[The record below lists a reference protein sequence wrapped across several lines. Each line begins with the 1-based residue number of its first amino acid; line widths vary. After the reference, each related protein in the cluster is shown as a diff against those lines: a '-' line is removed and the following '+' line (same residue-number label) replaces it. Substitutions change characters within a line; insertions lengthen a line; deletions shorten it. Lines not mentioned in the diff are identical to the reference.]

1 MMKTKEFENS
11 TKEEIVVK
19 PQKTYEISRK
29 ERRRK
34 LNSLVKCNVCGIKVK
49 LKNAFSP
56 DKGITILCKTCAIEK
71 FKRELILKQE
81 LKNEKLS

>member
-1 MMKTKEFENS
+1 MKTKEFENS

-34 LNSLVKCNVCGIKVK
+34 LNSLVKCNVCEIKVK

-56 DKGITILCKTCAIEK
+56 DKGLTILCKTCAIEK
-71 FKRELILKQE
+71 FKRELITKQE
-81 LKNEKLS
+81 SNNEKLS